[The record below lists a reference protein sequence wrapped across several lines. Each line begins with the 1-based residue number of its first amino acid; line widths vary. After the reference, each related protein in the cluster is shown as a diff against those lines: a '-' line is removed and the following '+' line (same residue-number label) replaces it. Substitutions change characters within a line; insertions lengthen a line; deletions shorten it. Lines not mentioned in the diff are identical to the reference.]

1 MFSIGDF
8 ARLGRVSPRMLRHY
22 DAIGL
27 LRPAAVDPATGYRF
41 YRASQLGQ
49 LNRILVLK
57 DLGITLEQLRAIL
70 DGHVNADQ
78 LEGMLRLRQAQL
90 RAQIAADTDRLASIV
105 VKLAMMGGDCP
116 VNSEEVVLKELP
128 AMRVARLTATAASY
142 GPEDISPVIQPLYPE
157 LFRRLEAAGVQPA
170 GPEMACFEPAPGM
183 SGAVTVHA
191 AIPVT
196 ARPQPGYDF
205 TIADLPHIARA
216 AAIVHRGPMD
226 AVTLSLWTVASW
238 IEDHEYR
245 LTGYHREVY
254 LDYHPAE
261 ADQGVTDLQLPIAK
275 DGAG

>member
-8 ARLGRVSPRMLRHY
+8 ARLGEVSPRMLRHY

-90 RAQIAADTDRLASIV
+90 RAQIAADADRLASIE
-105 VKLAMMGGDCP
+105 LAMIGGDCP
-116 VNSEEVVLKELP
+116 MNSEEVVLKELP

-142 GPEDISPVIQPLYPE
+142 GPEDISPVIQPL
-157 LFRRLEAAGVQPA
+157 
-170 GPEMACFEPAPGM
+170 
-183 SGAVTVHA
+183 
-191 AIPVT
+191 
-196 ARPQPGYDF
+196 
-205 TIADLPHIARA
+205 
-216 AAIVHRGPMD
+216 
-226 AVTLSLWTVASW
+226 
-238 IEDHEYR
+238 
-245 LTGYHREVY
+245 
-254 LDYHPAE
+254 
-261 ADQGVTDLQLPIAK
+261 
-275 DGAG
+275 